1 VKSSEGVKK
10 GGYVMMLTATSYLL
24 LQGPAQYFEAHHED
38 TTEVRTRSSA
48 DADYCVRLAAFTSR
62 FYSHFTVN

>member
-24 LQGPAQYFEAHHED
+24 LQGPAQYFEAQHED
-38 TTEVRTRSSA
+38 TTEV
-48 DADYCVRLAAFTSR
+48 LA
-62 FYSHFTVN
+62 